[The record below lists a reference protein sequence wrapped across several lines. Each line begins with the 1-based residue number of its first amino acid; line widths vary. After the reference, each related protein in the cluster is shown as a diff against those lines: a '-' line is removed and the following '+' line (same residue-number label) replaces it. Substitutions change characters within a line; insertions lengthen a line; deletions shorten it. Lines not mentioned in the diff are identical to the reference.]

1 MQLVV
6 LGLSHKTAPVEIRE
20 CFSLAEDRV
29 YHGLRHL
36 KECEGVYECAILSTC
51 NRTEVYAVVD
61 DASDGLALKEY
72 LVNLSGG
79 KFPIEEYLYLYK
91 EGECIRHLM
100 RVAASLDS
108 LVVGENQILSQVKK
122 AYAIARTTGTN
133 GTTGTILNT
142 LFNRAIAA
150 GKRVRTRTR
159 IGYNAVSVSYAAVEL
174 AKKAFGD
181 LSHSKVLL
189 LGAGKM
195 SELTARHLKG
205 NGVQTTFV
213 SNRNFSRAVELAE
226 DFGGMA
232 VPLEDFMQYAA
243 DADIVIASTGAPHY
257 LVSAR
262 DVPRLM
268 AERQGRPIIFVDIAV
283 PRDVEPEV
291 GAIAGVSLYNIDA
304 LEAVVASNLMERAQ
318 EAQAAEA
325 IIEEAAAETLARFR
339 HRAFRP
345 VLSGLTAKAE
355 HTVTSR
361 IIVGTRNSKLA
372 LWQANL
378 VAGRIR
384 ERHPHLEVVLKH
396 VSTTGDRLK
405 DVPLTKMS
413 VEGVF
418 TGELEKELL
427 SGEIDLAVHSL
438 KDLPNELPPGL
449 ALGAIMERADARD
462 ALISPTYRTLDNLP
476 HGARVGVSSLRR
488 KAQLLALRPD
498 LAITDLRGNIDDRVT
513 KLDSENLDAI
523 VLAVAGLQRLGM
535 EEHITEIF
543 PMDVFLPA
551 AGQGAM
557 AIEMRR
563 DDRTLLNALSFLHH
577 EETAWAV
584 TAERAFT
591 HVVEEGGPA
600 PAGAWA
606 RVEAGTLLL
615 DAVILS
621 RDGRA
626 QLSDSINGA
635 TELAE
640 RLAETLARRMLAA
653 GGRDILAGAECVN
666 EIQKAV
672 HE

>member
-6 LGLSHKTAPVEIRE
+6 LGLNHKTAPVEIRE
-20 CFSLAEDRV
+20 CFSLSEDRV
-29 YHGLRHL
+29 RHGLRHL
-36 KECEGVYECAILSTC
+36 SECEDVYECTILSTC

-61 DASDGLALKEY
+61 DAFDASALKEY
-72 LVNLSGG
+72 MASLAGG
-79 KFPIEEYLYLYK
+79 KFLVAEYLYLYK

-108 LVVGENQILSQVKK
+108 LIVGENQILSQVKK
-122 AYAIARTTGTN
+122 AYSIARN
-133 GTTGTILNT
+133 SGTTAAILNT

-150 GKRVRTRTR
+150 GKKVRTRTR

-174 AKKAFGD
+174 AKKVFGD
-181 LSHSKVLL
+181 LSRSKVLL
-189 LGAGKM
+189 LGAGEM

-205 NGVQTTFV
+205 NGVRTTFV
-213 SNRNFSRAVELAE
+213 SNRNFNRAVELAE
-226 DFGGMA
+226 GFGGMA

-257 LVSAR
+257 IVSVR
-262 DVPRLM
+262 DVARLM
-268 AERQGRPIIFVDIAV
+268 SERHGRPIVFIDIAV

-291 GAIAGVSLYNIDA
+291 VAIAGVSLYNIDA
-304 LEAVVASNLMERAQ
+304 LEAVVASNLAERAR
-318 EAQAAEA
+318 EAQAAEV
-325 IIEEAAAETLARFR
+325 IIDEAAAETLARFR
-339 HRAFRP
+339 FRDFR
-345 VLSGLTAKAE
+345 LTLAGLAAKGE
-355 HTVTSR
+355 HTVTNT

-396 VSTTGDRLK
+396 VSTKGDRLK
-405 DVPLTKMS
+405 DIPLTKMS

-418 TGELEKELL
+418 TRELEMELL

-449 ALGAIMERADARD
+449 ALSAIMERADARD
-462 ALISPTYRTLDNLP
+462 ALISPVYRTLDKLP
-476 HGARVGVSSLRR
+476 RGARVGVSSLRR
-488 KAQLLALRPD
+488 RAQLLALRPD
-498 LAITDLRGNIDDRVT
+498 LAITDLRGNIDARVT

-543 PMDVFLPA
+543 PMDDFLPA

-557 AIEMRR
+557 AVEMRR
-563 DDRTLLNALSFLHH
+563 DDEALLNALSFLHH
-577 EETAWAV
+577 EETARVVA
-584 TAERAFT
+584 AERAFAR
-591 HVVEEGGPA
+591 VVEEGGPA
-600 PAGAWA
+600 PAGVWA
-606 RVEAGTLLL
+606 RVDADTLLL

-621 RDGRA
+621 RDGRIR
-626 QLSDSINGA
+626 LRDSISSA
-635 TELAE
+635 SERAE

-653 GGRDILAGAECVN
+653 GGRDILAGVESVN
-666 EIQKAV
+666 EKAV